1 MWSHPTPEDHAFHKL
16 KYSLFEDTFIT
27 VTSFKANGF
36 ETIFKDFSLYSPM

>member
-1 MWSHPTPEDHAFHKL
+1 MWSHPTPEDHAFHEL

-27 VTSFKANGF
+27 VTAFTANGF